1 MAVFRGDRSI
11 LDQIWENVVLS
22 MIGETFG
29 VDSNEIC
36 GAVCLFPSHITLR
49 KCVDCVLVYIYIY
62 IGLFSKKKR

>member
-36 GAVCLFPSHITLR
+36 GAVCLFPSHYFFVCEHVLIGF
-49 KCVDCVLVYIYIY
+49 VLVYA
-62 IGLFSKKKR
+62 